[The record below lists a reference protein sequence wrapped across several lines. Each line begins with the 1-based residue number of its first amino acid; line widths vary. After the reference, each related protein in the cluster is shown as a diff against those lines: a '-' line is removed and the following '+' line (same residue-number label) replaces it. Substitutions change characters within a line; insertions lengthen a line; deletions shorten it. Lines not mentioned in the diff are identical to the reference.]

1 MPSASRDL
9 RSTQRRAEDSLTPIG
24 SNRSTPEPAYEQ
36 REVSPPISKAGAR
49 EDRGETL
56 DDDHAPS
63 NSEQRLARD
72 QSVVTE
78 GPTRMVEEENFSDKD
93 GDNLPTRP
101 EMIAIPVDILAKL
114 NSRIEQLEA
123 DA

>member
-24 SNRSTPEPAYEQ
+24 SDRSTPEPAYER
-36 REVSPPISKAGAR
+36 REVSPPISEAGAQ
-49 EDRGETL
+49 EDGVEVL
-56 DDDHAPS
+56 DNDHAPS
-63 NSEQRLARD
+63 DGKRQLARD

-78 GPTRMVEEENFSDKD
+78 GPTRMVNEENFSDED
-93 GDNLPTRP
+93 GDDLPTRP

-114 NSRIEQLEA
+114 NSRIERLEA